1 MTEGNF
7 VDYVKVS
14 LASGKGGKGSVHL
27 HREKFITKG
36 GPDGG
41 DGGKGGSVIFK
52 TDSGLNT
59 LHSFRNNQIFRAGN
73 GQAGKRNRQEGANGE
88 DIVIRVPLG
97 TRISEISHGGTV
109 RRIMDL
115 TKNGETWIYL
125 RGGVRG
131 RGNARFVRPDNQEP
145 RLCESGEE
153 GEQKKLRLDMILLA
167 DVAIIGMP
175 NAGKSSLLRAIT
187 AAKPRVADYPFTTLD
202 PVLGVVT
209 LGHGSMVVV
218 DIPGLIKDA
227 HEGKGLGD
235 KFLKHI
241 KRTQIL
247 VHVVDGTEAD
257 PLGRVKT
264 INQELASYDP
274 QLAKRP
280 QVIAINKIDLI
291 QSRADVED
299 IRSVLDGVQPSVANI
314 LCISAVGRQG
324 LTDLIT
330 TLFRVFGQARKDHQ
344 SDEEPT
350 SEHIAV
356 LRPPGLRESP
366 SVIREKQ
373 AFRVVKSKAVRLAM
387 GSDLDDPVV
396 RLQYHRELLRMGV
409 INKLQEMGVG
419 QGDTILVGDRELQ
432 WSG

>member
-1 MTEGNF
+1 MPG
-7 VDYVKVS
+7 
-14 LASGKGGKGSVHL
+14 
-27 HREKFITKG
+27 G
-36 GPDGG
+36 GPSGG
-41 DGGKGGSVIFK
+41 DGGKGGAVIFK

-73 GQAGKRNRQEGANGE
+73 GQAGRRNRQEGANG
-88 DIVIRVPLG
+88 DAIVIRVPLG
-97 TRISEISHGGTV
+97 TRISEIPQAGTV

-115 TKNGETWIYL
+115 TKNGETWVYL
-125 RGGVRG
+125 KGGVRG
-131 RGNARFVRPDNQEP
+131 RGNARFVRADNQEP

-235 KFLKHI
+235 AFLKHI
-241 KRTQIL
+241 KRTQML
-247 VHVVDGTEAD
+247 VHVVDGTEVD
-257 PLGRVKT
+257 LLGRVKI

-274 QLAKRP
+274 QLMTRP
-280 QVIAINKIDLI
+280 QIIAINKIDLI
-291 QSRADVED
+291 QSRADLED

-314 LCISAVGRQG
+314 LYISAVGRQG

-356 LRPPGLRESP
+356 LRPLGLRESP

-419 QGDTILVGDRELQ
+419 RGDTILVGDRELQ
-432 WSG
+432 WGG